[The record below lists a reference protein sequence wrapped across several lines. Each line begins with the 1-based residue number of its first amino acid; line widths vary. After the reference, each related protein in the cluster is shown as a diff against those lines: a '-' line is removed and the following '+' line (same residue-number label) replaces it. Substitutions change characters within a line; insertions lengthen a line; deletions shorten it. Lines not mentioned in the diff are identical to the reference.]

1 MSLMSILTRNILGA
15 WGLTAI
21 LLGGVFCLV
30 QAEPTLNAYVNYGD
44 MVPQDLFG
52 AWKRVRHIEKASAG
66 DIEGTTEEGHW
77 VIYRDGKRIVLQ
89 NPETG
94 IETEVQVEKVS
105 NGTAVFNYDRH
116 LSNGRWCHEQ
126 LTLTPEEKGTVLS
139 GFQVKE
145 CFEPSADKKEN
156 ISYYQVFARVTG
168 VRDQSLP
175 PIR

>member
-1 MSLMSILTRNILGA
+1 MTAMSIRTSQNLLA
-15 WGLTAI
+15 WGVVVSLFT
-21 LLGGVFCLV
+21 GVLAVV
-30 QAEPTLNAYVNYGD
+30 QAEPALKAYVNYGD

-66 DIEGTTEEGHW
+66 DIEGTTEEGRW
-77 VIYRDGKRIVLQ
+77 IIYRDGKRIVLQ

-94 IETEVQVEKVS
+94 VETEVQVEKVF
-105 NGTAVFNYDRH
+105 NGTAVFHYNKQ
-116 LSNGRWCHEQ
+116 LSAGRWCHEQ
-126 LTLTPEEKGTVLS
+126 LTLTPEEKGMVLS

-145 CFEPSADKKEN
+145 CFEPSPDKKGQV
-156 ISYYQVFARVTG
+156 SYYQAFARVTG